1 MWTYGHISTGQPQL
15 RHFVMDTY
23 QCKDCSKILKK
34 NNMKRHA
41 AEVHGEGRSELL
53 YCDTCEYGT
62 NRQRDLE
69 RHIINVHHSN
79 RPQKGGET
87 LNKSSREGGEKRRS
101 ATTQPTPTKKKLIIK
116 IKPPGAPSALADY
129 LPESETATNE
139 AEESRRRALPRIPLL
154 PTPHTDV
161 MGEYVREEGAQNKL
175 PEETATPVA
184 TREPEPPAH
193 QGNFTASTPSASIE
207 SGLDA
212 VSADDTPVKSASTQD
227 NATQPPSEPTRRS
240 SKDARS
246 RHRHKSTQNTGTNT
260 TTIHTGDSE
269 SQTSE
274 TRRRISLDT
283 YRDCSTHNV
292 EITYSR
298 LSTRVVVQNATGDW
312 RNSIRDL
319 HALMEHK
326 IPSQDPVDI
335 NLRLDPYQSSTA
347 TSFDTESSEMAGT
360 GYGTIHASDNSA
372 RTQTDYPADEHPQYE
387 EYK

>member
-1 MWTYGHISTGQPQL
+1 
-15 RHFVMDTY
+15 MDTY
-23 QCKDCSKILKK
+23 QCKDCLKTLKK

-41 AEVHGEGRSELL
+41 AEVHGEGRSELV

-87 LNKSSREGGEKRRS
+87 LNKSTREGGEKRRS

-116 IKPPGAPSALADY
+116 IKPPGAPNALADY

-139 AEESRRRALPRIPLL
+139 AEEARRRALPRIPLL

-161 MGEYVREEGAQNKL
+161 MGEYVREEGAQSKL
-175 PEETATPVA
+175 PEETAMPAA
-184 TREPEPPAH
+184 TREPEPSAH
-193 QGNFTASTPSASIE
+193 KGKLTTSTPSASVE
-207 SGLDA
+207 SSLDIG
-212 VSADDTPVKSASTQD
+212 SADETP
-227 NATQPPSEPTRRS
+227 RRS
-240 SKDARS
+240 SKDGRS
-246 RHRHKSTQNTGTNT
+246 RHRPKATQNTGTNT
-260 TTIHTGDSE
+260 NIIHTGDSE

-283 YRDCSTHNV
+283 YWDRSTHNV

-298 LSTRVVVQNATGDW
+298 HSTRVVVQNATGDW

-372 RTQTDYPADEHPQYE
+372 RIQTDYPSEEHPPYQ
-387 EYK
+387 

>member
-1 MWTYGHISTGQPQL
+1 
-15 RHFVMDTY
+15 MDTY
-23 QCKDCSKILKK
+23 QCKDCLKTLKK

-41 AEVHGEGRSELL
+41 AEVHGEGRSELV

-62 NRQRDLE
+62 KRQRDLE

-79 RPQKGGET
+79 CPQKGGET
-87 LNKSSREGGEKRRS
+87 LNKSTREGGEKRRS

-139 AEESRRRALPRIPLL
+139 AEEARRRALPRIPLL

-161 MGEYVREEGAQNKL
+161 MVEYVREEGAQSKL
-175 PEETATPVA
+175 PEETAMPAA
-184 TREPEPPAH
+184 TREPEPSAH
-193 QGNFTASTPSASIE
+193 QGKLTTSTPSASVESSLDIE
-207 SGLDA
+207 S
-212 VSADDTPVKSASTQD
+212 ADETSVKPITTQD
-227 NATQPPSEPTRRS
+227 SSTQPPSEPTRRS
-240 SKDARS
+240 SKDRRS
-246 RHRHKSTQNTGTNT
+246 RHRPKATQNTGTNT
-260 TTIHTGDSE
+260 NIIHTGDSE
-269 SQTSE
+269 SQRSE

-283 YRDCSTHNV
+283 YRDRSTHNV

-298 LSTRVVVQNATGDW
+298 HSTRVVVQNATGDW

-326 IPSQDPVDI
+326 IPNQDPVDI

-347 TSFDTESSEMAGT
+347 TSFDTESSEMAGM
-360 GYGTIHASDNSA
+360 GYGTIHAGDNSA
-372 RTQTDYPADEHPQYE
+372 RKQTGYPAEEHPPYE
-387 EYK
+387 